1 MEMQVNNTKKMGRP
15 MIADPDYN
23 SARARKMEAD
33 ADLAELELLQ
43 AKKELLSAND
53 VLNSWTEV
61 LAAMRAKMLSLP
73 TVTAPL
79 VANETD
85 IGAIQ
90 HIIEKQIHEAL
101 NELTPRERLI
111 IFRRRLNDE
120 GATLE
125 QLGGTLGVSKER
137 VRQLEHRALK
147 KLRVSLEANTD
158 MPLDLLPQLP

>member
-53 VLNSWTEV
+53 VLNSWVEV

-101 NELTPRERLI
+101 NELSTYEPNKPDGSKTGTKANDKVSDVSFKTTTKANSSRMGRPRK
-111 IFRRRLNDE
+111 
-120 GATLE
+120 AT
-125 QLGGTLGVSKER
+125 
-137 VRQLEHRALK
+137 
-147 KLRVSLEANTD
+147 KLRS
-158 MPLDLLPQLP
+158 

>member
-1 MEMQVNNTKKMGRP
+1 MQVNNTKKMGRP

-79 VANETD
+79 IANETD

-101 NELTPRERLI
+101 NELSTYEPNKPNGSKASTKANDKISNVNSETTTKVNSNRMGRPRKTAK
-111 IFRRRLNDE
+111 FR
-120 GATLE
+120 
-125 QLGGTLGVSKER
+125 S
-137 VRQLEHRALK
+137 
-147 KLRVSLEANTD
+147 
-158 MPLDLLPQLP
+158 

>member
-15 MIADPDYN
+15 MITDPDYN

-43 AKKELLSAND
+43 AKKELVSAND
-53 VLNSWTEV
+53 VLNSWVEV

-101 NELTPRERLI
+101 DELSTYDTNKPKGSRASIKANDKVSNVSSETTTKTNSNRMGRPRKTAK
-111 IFRRRLNDE
+111 FR
-120 GATLE
+120 
-125 QLGGTLGVSKER
+125 S
-137 VRQLEHRALK
+137 
-147 KLRVSLEANTD
+147 
-158 MPLDLLPQLP
+158 

>member
-1 MEMQVNNTKKMGRP
+1 MMLQEAKKMGRP

-23 SARARKMEAD
+23 AARARKMEAD

-53 VLNSWTEV
+53 VFNSWVEV

-101 NELTPRERLI
+101 DELSTYEPNKPDRSKTSTKANDKVSDVSFKATTKANSSRMGRPRK
-111 IFRRRLNDE
+111 
-120 GATLE
+120 AT
-125 QLGGTLGVSKER
+125 
-137 VRQLEHRALK
+137 
-147 KLRVSLEANTD
+147 KLRS
-158 MPLDLLPQLP
+158 

>member
-23 SARARKMEAD
+23 AARARKMEAD

-43 AKKELLSAND
+43 AKKELLSASD
-53 VLNSWTEV
+53 VFNAWTEV

-101 NELTPRERLI
+101 DELSTYEPNKPNGSKTSTKPDDKVSDVSFKATTKTNSNRMGRPRKTAK
-111 IFRRRLNDE
+111 FR
-120 GATLE
+120 
-125 QLGGTLGVSKER
+125 S
-137 VRQLEHRALK
+137 
-147 KLRVSLEANTD
+147 
-158 MPLDLLPQLP
+158 

>member
-15 MIADPDYN
+15 MITDPDYN
-23 SARARKMEAD
+23 SARARKIEAD

-43 AKKELLSAND
+43 AKKELVSAND
-53 VLNSWTEV
+53 VLNSWVEV

-101 NELTPRERLI
+101 DELSTYDTNKPKGSRASIKANDKVSNVSSETTTKTNSNRMGRPRKTAK
-111 IFRRRLNDE
+111 FR
-120 GATLE
+120 
-125 QLGGTLGVSKER
+125 S
-137 VRQLEHRALK
+137 
-147 KLRVSLEANTD
+147 
-158 MPLDLLPQLP
+158 

>member
-53 VLNSWTEV
+53 VLNSWVEV

-101 NELTPRERLI
+101 NELSTYEPNKSNGSKTSTKANDKISNVNSETTTKVNSNRMGRPRKTAK
-111 IFRRRLNDE
+111 FR
-120 GATLE
+120 
-125 QLGGTLGVSKER
+125 S
-137 VRQLEHRALK
+137 
-147 KLRVSLEANTD
+147 
-158 MPLDLLPQLP
+158 

>member
-23 SARARKMEAD
+23 AARARKMEAD

-79 VANETD
+79 IANETD

-101 NELTPRERLI
+101 NELSTYEPNKPNGSKTSTKANDKISNVNSETTTKVNSNRMGRPRKTAK
-111 IFRRRLNDE
+111 FR
-120 GATLE
+120 
-125 QLGGTLGVSKER
+125 S
-137 VRQLEHRALK
+137 
-147 KLRVSLEANTD
+147 
-158 MPLDLLPQLP
+158 

>member
-15 MIADPDYN
+15 MITDPDYN

-43 AKKELLSAND
+43 AKKELVSAND
-53 VLNSWTEV
+53 VLNSWVEV

-101 NELTPRERLI
+101 NELSTYDTNKPKGSRASIKANDKVSNVSSETTTKTNSNRMGRPRKTAK
-111 IFRRRLNDE
+111 FR
-120 GATLE
+120 
-125 QLGGTLGVSKER
+125 S
-137 VRQLEHRALK
+137 
-147 KLRVSLEANTD
+147 
-158 MPLDLLPQLP
+158 

>member
-15 MIADPDYN
+15 MITDPDYN

-43 AKKELLSAND
+43 AKKELVSAND
-53 VLNSWTEV
+53 VLNSWVEV

-101 NELTPRERLI
+101 DELSTYDTNKPKGSRASIKANDKVSNVSSEATTKTNSNRMGRPRKTAK
-111 IFRRRLNDE
+111 FR
-120 GATLE
+120 
-125 QLGGTLGVSKER
+125 S
-137 VRQLEHRALK
+137 
-147 KLRVSLEANTD
+147 
-158 MPLDLLPQLP
+158 

>member
-1 MEMQVNNTKKMGRP
+1 MQVNNTKKMGRP

-23 SARARKMEAD
+23 AARARKMEAD

-43 AKKELLSAND
+43 AKKELLSASD
-53 VLNSWTEV
+53 VFNAWTEV

-101 NELTPRERLI
+101 NELSTYEPNKPDGSKTGTKADDKVSDVSFKATTKTNSSRMGRPRKTAK
-111 IFRRRLNDE
+111 FR
-120 GATLE
+120 
-125 QLGGTLGVSKER
+125 S
-137 VRQLEHRALK
+137 
-147 KLRVSLEANTD
+147 
-158 MPLDLLPQLP
+158 

>member
-1 MEMQVNNTKKMGRP
+1 MQMQVDNTKKMGRP

-53 VLNSWTEV
+53 VLSSWTEV

-73 TVTAPL
+73 TITAPL
-79 VANETD
+79 IANETD

-90 HIIEKQIHEAL
+90 HIIETQIHEAL
-101 NELTPRERLI
+101 NELSTYEPNKPNGSKTGIKANDKVSDVSSETTTKTNNSRMGRPRKTAK
-111 IFRRRLNDE
+111 FR
-120 GATLE
+120 
-125 QLGGTLGVSKER
+125 S
-137 VRQLEHRALK
+137 
-147 KLRVSLEANTD
+147 
-158 MPLDLLPQLP
+158 

>member
-1 MEMQVNNTKKMGRP
+1 MEMQINNTKKMGRP

-23 SARARKMEAD
+23 AARARKMEAD

-43 AKKELLSAND
+43 AKKELLSASD
-53 VLNSWTEV
+53 VFNAWTEV

-101 NELTPRERLI
+101 DELSTYEPNKPNGSKTSTKPDDKVSDVSFKATTKTNSNRMGRPRKTAK
-111 IFRRRLNDE
+111 FR
-120 GATLE
+120 
-125 QLGGTLGVSKER
+125 S
-137 VRQLEHRALK
+137 
-147 KLRVSLEANTD
+147 
-158 MPLDLLPQLP
+158 

>member
-1 MEMQVNNTKKMGRP
+1 MEMQINNSKKMGRP

-23 SARARKMEAD
+23 AARARKMEAD

-53 VLNSWTEV
+53 VFNSWVEV

-101 NELTPRERLI
+101 DELSTYEPNKPDGSKASTKANDKVSDVSFKATTKTNSSRMGRPRK
-111 IFRRRLNDE
+111 
-120 GATLE
+120 AT
-125 QLGGTLGVSKER
+125 
-137 VRQLEHRALK
+137 
-147 KLRVSLEANTD
+147 KLRS
-158 MPLDLLPQLP
+158 

>member
-1 MEMQVNNTKKMGRP
+1 MMLQEAKKMGRP
-15 MIADPDYN
+15 MITDPDYN

-43 AKKELLSAND
+43 AKKELVSAND
-53 VLNSWTEV
+53 VLNSWVEV

-101 NELTPRERLI
+101 DELSTYDTNKPKGSRASIKANDKVSNVSSETTTKTNSNRMGRPRKTAK
-111 IFRRRLNDE
+111 FR
-120 GATLE
+120 
-125 QLGGTLGVSKER
+125 S
-137 VRQLEHRALK
+137 
-147 KLRVSLEANTD
+147 
-158 MPLDLLPQLP
+158 

>member
-23 SARARKMEAD
+23 AARARKMEAD

-43 AKKELLSAND
+43 AKKELLSASD
-53 VLNSWTEV
+53 VFNAWTEV

-101 NELTPRERLI
+101 DELSTYEPNKPNGSKTGTKADDQVSDVSFKATTKTNSSRMGRPRKTAK
-111 IFRRRLNDE
+111 FR
-120 GATLE
+120 
-125 QLGGTLGVSKER
+125 S
-137 VRQLEHRALK
+137 
-147 KLRVSLEANTD
+147 
-158 MPLDLLPQLP
+158 

>member
-23 SARARKMEAD
+23 AARARKMEAD

-43 AKKELLSAND
+43 AKKELLSASD
-53 VLNSWTEV
+53 VFNAWTEV

-101 NELTPRERLI
+101 NELSTYEPNKPNGSKTGTKADDKISDVSFKATTKANSSRMGRPRK
-111 IFRRRLNDE
+111 
-120 GATLE
+120 A
-125 QLGGTLGVSKER
+125 
-137 VRQLEHRALK
+137 A
-147 KLRVSLEANTD
+147 KLRS
-158 MPLDLLPQLP
+158 

>member
-23 SARARKMEAD
+23 AARARKMEAD

-43 AKKELLSAND
+43 AKKELLSASD
-53 VLNSWTEV
+53 VFNAWTEV

-101 NELTPRERLI
+101 NELSTYEPNKPNGSKTGTKADDKVSDVSFKATTKTNSSRMGRPRKTAK
-111 IFRRRLNDE
+111 FR
-120 GATLE
+120 
-125 QLGGTLGVSKER
+125 S
-137 VRQLEHRALK
+137 
-147 KLRVSLEANTD
+147 
-158 MPLDLLPQLP
+158 

>member
-1 MEMQVNNTKKMGRP
+1 MLQEAKKMGRP

-23 SARARKMEAD
+23 AARARKMEAD

-53 VLNSWTEV
+53 VFNSWVEV

-73 TVTAPL
+73 TITAPL

-101 NELTPRERLI
+101 NELSTYEPNKPNGSKTGIKANDKVSNVSSETTTKTNNSRMGRPRKTAK
-111 IFRRRLNDE
+111 FR
-120 GATLE
+120 
-125 QLGGTLGVSKER
+125 S
-137 VRQLEHRALK
+137 
-147 KLRVSLEANTD
+147 
-158 MPLDLLPQLP
+158 

>member
-23 SARARKMEAD
+23 AARARKMEAD

-43 AKKELLSAND
+43 AKKELVSAND
-53 VLNSWTEV
+53 VLNSWVEV

-101 NELTPRERLI
+101 DELSTYDTNKPKGSRASIKANDKVSNVSSETTTKTNSNRMGRPRKTAK
-111 IFRRRLNDE
+111 FR
-120 GATLE
+120 
-125 QLGGTLGVSKER
+125 S
-137 VRQLEHRALK
+137 
-147 KLRVSLEANTD
+147 
-158 MPLDLLPQLP
+158 

>member
-23 SARARKMEAD
+23 AARARKMEAD

-43 AKKELLSAND
+43 AKKELLSASD
-53 VLNSWTEV
+53 VFNAWTEV

-101 NELTPRERLI
+101 DELSTYEPNKPNGSKTSTKPDDKVSDVSFKATTKTNSNRMGRPRK
-111 IFRRRLNDE
+111 
-120 GATLE
+120 A
-125 QLGGTLGVSKER
+125 
-137 VRQLEHRALK
+137 A
-147 KLRVSLEANTD
+147 KLRS
-158 MPLDLLPQLP
+158 

>member
-23 SARARKMEAD
+23 AARARKMEAD

-53 VLNSWTEV
+53 VFNSWVEV

-101 NELTPRERLI
+101 DELSSYQPHEHAGRTVVTESGNIGGDANAETAAAPSGKRVGRPRKASVI
-111 IFRRRLNDE
+111 
-120 GATLE
+120 
-125 QLGGTLGVSKER
+125 GG
-137 VRQLEHRALK
+137 
-147 KLRVSLEANTD
+147 
-158 MPLDLLPQLP
+158 

>member
-1 MEMQVNNTKKMGRP
+1 MQVNNTKKMGRP
-15 MIADPDYN
+15 MITDPDYN

-43 AKKELLSAND
+43 AKKELVSAND
-53 VLNSWTEV
+53 VLNSWVEV

-101 NELTPRERLI
+101 DELSTYDTNKPKGSRASIKANDKVSNVSSETTTKTNSNRMGRPRKTAK
-111 IFRRRLNDE
+111 FR
-120 GATLE
+120 
-125 QLGGTLGVSKER
+125 S
-137 VRQLEHRALK
+137 
-147 KLRVSLEANTD
+147 
-158 MPLDLLPQLP
+158 

>member
-23 SARARKMEAD
+23 AARARKMEAD

-43 AKKELLSAND
+43 AKKELLSASD
-53 VLNSWTEV
+53 VFNAWTEV

-101 NELTPRERLI
+101 NELSTYEPNKPDGSKTGTKADDKVSDVSFKATTKTNSSRMGRPRKTAK
-111 IFRRRLNDE
+111 FR
-120 GATLE
+120 
-125 QLGGTLGVSKER
+125 S
-137 VRQLEHRALK
+137 
-147 KLRVSLEANTD
+147 
-158 MPLDLLPQLP
+158 

>member
-79 VANETD
+79 IANETD

-101 NELTPRERLI
+101 NELSTYEPNKPNGSKASTKANDKISNVNSETTTKVNSNRMGRPRKTAK
-111 IFRRRLNDE
+111 FR
-120 GATLE
+120 
-125 QLGGTLGVSKER
+125 S
-137 VRQLEHRALK
+137 
-147 KLRVSLEANTD
+147 
-158 MPLDLLPQLP
+158 

>member
-23 SARARKMEAD
+23 AARARKMEAD

-43 AKKELLSAND
+43 AKKELLSASD
-53 VLNSWTEV
+53 VFNAWTEV

-101 NELTPRERLI
+101 NELSTYEPNKPNGSKTSIKANDKISNVSSEATTKINNNRVGRPRKTAK
-111 IFRRRLNDE
+111 FR
-120 GATLE
+120 
-125 QLGGTLGVSKER
+125 S
-137 VRQLEHRALK
+137 
-147 KLRVSLEANTD
+147 
-158 MPLDLLPQLP
+158 

>member
-15 MIADPDYN
+15 MITDPDYN

-43 AKKELLSAND
+43 AKKELVSAND
-53 VLNSWTEV
+53 VLNSWVEV

-90 HIIEKQIHEAL
+90 HIIQKQIHEAL
-101 NELTPRERLI
+101 DELSTYDTNKPKGSRASIKANDKVSNVSSETTTKTNSNRMGRPRKTAK
-111 IFRRRLNDE
+111 FR
-120 GATLE
+120 
-125 QLGGTLGVSKER
+125 S
-137 VRQLEHRALK
+137 
-147 KLRVSLEANTD
+147 
-158 MPLDLLPQLP
+158 

>member
-23 SARARKMEAD
+23 AARARKMEAD

-43 AKKELLSAND
+43 AKKELLSASD
-53 VLNSWTEV
+53 VFNAWTEV

-101 NELTPRERLI
+101 NELSTYEPNKPNGSKTGTKADDKVSDVSFKTTTKANGNRMGRPRK
-111 IFRRRLNDE
+111 
-120 GATLE
+120 AT
-125 QLGGTLGVSKER
+125 
-137 VRQLEHRALK
+137 
-147 KLRVSLEANTD
+147 KLRS
-158 MPLDLLPQLP
+158 

>member
-1 MEMQVNNTKKMGRP
+1 MGRP
-15 MIADPDYN
+15 MITDPDYN

-43 AKKELLSAND
+43 AKKELVSAND
-53 VLNSWTEV
+53 VLNSWVEV

-90 HIIEKQIHEAL
+90 HIIQKQIHEAL
-101 NELTPRERLI
+101 DELSTYDTNKPKGSRASIKANDKVSNVSSETTTKTNSNRMGRPRKTAK
-111 IFRRRLNDE
+111 FR
-120 GATLE
+120 
-125 QLGGTLGVSKER
+125 S
-137 VRQLEHRALK
+137 
-147 KLRVSLEANTD
+147 
-158 MPLDLLPQLP
+158 

>member
-15 MIADPDYN
+15 MITDPDYN

-43 AKKELLSAND
+43 AKKELVSAND
-53 VLNSWTEV
+53 VLNSWVEV

-101 NELTPRERLI
+101 DQQSTYDKTNPKGSRASIKANDKVSNVSSETTTKTNNNRMGRPRKTAK
-111 IFRRRLNDE
+111 FR
-120 GATLE
+120 
-125 QLGGTLGVSKER
+125 S
-137 VRQLEHRALK
+137 
-147 KLRVSLEANTD
+147 
-158 MPLDLLPQLP
+158 

>member
-1 MEMQVNNTKKMGRP
+1 MMLQEAKKMGRP

-23 SARARKMEAD
+23 AARARKMEAD

-53 VLNSWTEV
+53 VFNSWVEV

-101 NELTPRERLI
+101 NELSTYEPNQPNGSTADIKADYKVSDVSSKSTSKVNNNGMGRPRK
-111 IFRRRLNDE
+111 
-120 GATLE
+120 AT
-125 QLGGTLGVSKER
+125 
-137 VRQLEHRALK
+137 
-147 KLRVSLEANTD
+147 KLRS
-158 MPLDLLPQLP
+158 

>member
-1 MEMQVNNTKKMGRP
+1 MMLQEAKKMGRP

-23 SARARKMEAD
+23 AARARKMEAD

-43 AKKELLSAND
+43 AKKELLSASD
-53 VLNSWTEV
+53 VFNAWTEV

-101 NELTPRERLI
+101 DELSTYEPNKPDRSKTSIKTDHQVSDVSFKATTKTNSSRMGRPRKTAK
-111 IFRRRLNDE
+111 FR
-120 GATLE
+120 
-125 QLGGTLGVSKER
+125 S
-137 VRQLEHRALK
+137 
-147 KLRVSLEANTD
+147 
-158 MPLDLLPQLP
+158 

>member
-15 MIADPDYN
+15 MITDPDYN

-43 AKKELLSAND
+43 AKKELVSAND
-53 VLNSWTEV
+53 VLNSWVEV

-101 NELTPRERLI
+101 DELSTYDTNKPKGSRTSIKANNKVSNVSSETTTKTNSNRMGRPRKTAK
-111 IFRRRLNDE
+111 FR
-120 GATLE
+120 
-125 QLGGTLGVSKER
+125 S
-137 VRQLEHRALK
+137 
-147 KLRVSLEANTD
+147 
-158 MPLDLLPQLP
+158 